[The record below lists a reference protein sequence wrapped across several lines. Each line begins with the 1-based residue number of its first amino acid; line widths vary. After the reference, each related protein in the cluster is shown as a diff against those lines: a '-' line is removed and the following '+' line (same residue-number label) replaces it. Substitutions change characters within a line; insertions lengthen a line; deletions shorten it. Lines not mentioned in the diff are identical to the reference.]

1 MLAYP
6 GRGRYSG
13 PTGWKGGKARSRV
26 FGFLRLA
33 GVVMGFFNDAEH
45 AQLCAHK
52 IAATPGEISQVC
64 GSQLSVPL

>member
-1 MLAYP
+1 MNILIA
-6 GRGRYSG
+6 GLIHSS
-13 PTGWKGGKARSRV
+13 TGY
-26 FGFLRLA
+26 FHETA

-52 IAATPGEISQVC
+52 IATTLGKISQVC